1 MCGETLQEP
10 AHPADFSA
18 FPEVSPMPHPPVL
31 ARVESTPPR
40 SAFRRG
46 LPSVL
51 VGTAI
56 GVASLVPF
64 LLSVLSR

>member
-1 MCGETLQEP
+1 
-10 AHPADFSA
+10 
-18 FPEVSPMPHPPVL
+18 MPHSPVL

-46 LPSVL
+46 LPSAL

-64 LLSVLSR
+64 LLSVLAR